1 MLFGSDEFE
10 RLNGDLNSS
19 RKLQE
24 AFLTDDLSRLPSE
37 KLKEFCESEEAKAL
51 VEANVLRKPTL
62 VRLSKKDDF
71 TRRVKIA
78 AFEICKEENPTLW
91 KKLAENRVKEKK
103 LINQIMTLYRAR
115 AIKRAKAEQTQYIKT
130 AKKVKF
136 PVSFKKAGGEDR

>member
-37 KLKEFCESEEAKAL
+37 QLKEFCESEEAKAL

>member
-37 KLKEFCESEEAKAL
+37 QLKEFCESEEAKAL

-136 PVSFKKAGGEDR
+136 PISFKKAGGEDR

>member
-37 KLKEFCESEEAKAL
+37 QLKEFCESEEANAL

>member
-1 MLFGSDEFE
+1 MLFGDEFE
-10 RLNGDLNSS
+10 KLTGDLNSS
-19 RKLQE
+19 RRLQE

-37 KLKEFCESEEAKAL
+37 QLKEFCESEEAKAL

-78 AFEICKEENPTLW
+78 AFEICKEENPNLW

-103 LINQIMTLYRAR
+103 LINQIMTLYKSR
-115 AIKRAKAEQTQYIKT
+115 AIKRAKAEQKEYIKS
-130 AKKVKF
+130 AKKIKF

>member
-1 MLFGSDEFE
+1 MLFGDEFDK
-10 RLNGDLNSS
+10 LSGDLNSS
-19 RKLQE
+19 RRLQE

-37 KLKEFCESEEAKAL
+37 QLKEFCESDEAKAL

-78 AFEICKEENPTLW
+78 AFEICKEENPNLW

-115 AIKRAKAEQTQYIKT
+115 AIKRAKAEQKEYIKS
-130 AKKVKF
+130 AKKIKF